1 MLVITR
7 KGEHEMANSFKRI
20 DNGYRV
26 PASYVGYGY
35 AIDVVDNFGAKSILI
50 YNIEDVKF
58 DEDGCLDAYDAKAI
72 RDWDLTVTEA
82 KAWCVRHAR

>member
-1 MLVITR
+1 MWISLR
-7 KGEHEMANSFKRI
+7 KMSYEMASFKRI

-35 AIDVVDNFGAKSILI
+35 AIDVVDNFGVKSISI

-58 DEDGCLDAYDAKAI
+58 DADGCLDAYDVKVV
-72 RDWDLTVTEA
+72 RNWDLTVTEA
-82 KAWCVRHAR
+82 KSWCMRHAR